1 MSLLARA
8 ADALWDPWLLGFF
21 LLTGLLLSLG
31 CGFFPLFRVRLWLSA
46 TLGSLFRPRD
56 RPVRG
61 ISSLQALST
70 ALASTIGTGSIAGV
84 AAAIYLGGPGAVFWM
99 WVSALLGMATSCVE
113 KLLAVR
119 YHCPSPDGGWQG
131 GPMYYLRDGLHCPV
145 LAAWFA
151 LACLPA
157 TLAGG
162 NLIQSGSIASALHAA
177 LGWDRLAVG
186 LGTALLAGLI
196 LTGGMGRVARVA
208 QRLVPAMALLYL
220 GSGLAVLL
228 LVVALPVTLL
238 RIVLTLLRILLVLA
252 VLLVLVLIVLV
263 IFIVLVVFVVLILL
277 VLIVEQFLDV
287 GVVELG
293 LRIVGVQAQ
302 RVLVAFE
309 RFGVFLLPEL
319 RVAQI
324 VEGLRTIDG
333 RCQRIG
339 GGLLL
344 YLCRLVVHL
353 LPVKGVAQ
361 VVLRFERR
369 GVGAQRTHVASG
381 GVLIVALFVG
391 AVALAHLPAFGVL
404 LRRGVDGQQR
414 ENE

>member
-1 MSLLARA
+1 M
-8 ADALWDPWLLGFF
+8 
-21 LLTGLLLSLG
+21 
-31 CGFFPLFRVRLWLSA
+31 
-46 TLGSLFRPRD
+46 
-56 RPVRG
+56 
-61 ISSLQALST
+61 
-70 ALASTIGTGSIAGV
+70 
-84 AAAIYLGGPGAVFWM
+84 
-99 WVSALLGMATSCVE
+99 
-113 KLLAVR
+113 
-119 YHCPSPDGGWQG
+119 
-131 GPMYYLRDGLHCPV
+131 
-145 LAAWFA
+145 
-151 LACLPA
+151 
-157 TLAGG
+157 
-162 NLIQSGSIASALHAA
+162 
-177 LGWDRLAVG
+177 
-186 LGTALLAGLI
+186 
-196 LTGGMGRVARVA
+196 
-208 QRLVPAMALLYL
+208 
-220 GSGLAVLL
+220 
-228 LVVALPVTLL
+228 PVTLL
-238 RIVLTLLRILLVLA
+238 RIVLALLRILLVLA

-287 GVVELG
+287 GVVEFG

>member
-1 MSLLARA
+1 M
-8 ADALWDPWLLGFF
+8 
-21 LLTGLLLSLG
+21 
-31 CGFFPLFRVRLWLSA
+31 
-46 TLGSLFRPRD
+46 
-56 RPVRG
+56 
-61 ISSLQALST
+61 
-70 ALASTIGTGSIAGV
+70 
-84 AAAIYLGGPGAVFWM
+84 
-99 WVSALLGMATSCVE
+99 
-113 KLLAVR
+113 
-119 YHCPSPDGGWQG
+119 
-131 GPMYYLRDGLHCPV
+131 
-145 LAAWFA
+145 
-151 LACLPA
+151 
-157 TLAGG
+157 
-162 NLIQSGSIASALHAA
+162 
-177 LGWDRLAVG
+177 
-186 LGTALLAGLI
+186 
-196 LTGGMGRVARVA
+196 
-208 QRLVPAMALLYL
+208 
-220 GSGLAVLL
+220 
-228 LVVALPVTLL
+228 PVTLL
-238 RIVLTLLRILLVLA
+238 RIVLALLRILLVLA

-287 GVVELG
+287 GVVEFG

-369 GVGAQRTHVASG
+369 RVGAQRTHVASG

-404 LRRGVDGQQR
+404 LCRGVDGQQR